1 MTKLLTL
8 YNPCLSNK
16 DMIKRRGLGGDRGN
30 NIKMEMYRRPAW
42 SLSGTQS
49 IPGQE
54 NDCRTMASMA
64 SPGQL
69 RDINCQQ

>member
-8 YNPCLSNK
+8 CNPCLSNK
-16 DMIKRRGLGGDRGN
+16 DVIKRRRGWGGN

-54 NDCRTMASMA
+54 NDCGTMAGVA

-69 RDINCQQ
+69 